1 MRTPNSH
8 RAKNRSR
15 IECGWKDGARGGP
28 AQSQKI
34 PGKEKKNRLATNR
47 PSHGRTWPSETSRFL
62 SQGSRPYTAAV
73 INLHIDFSVRLRL
86 VLTEGHFPSSRW
98 KGRIGSHS
106 HR

>member
-1 MRTPNSH
+1 MATEAARLH
-8 RAKNRSR
+8 R
-15 IECGWKDGARGGP
+15 
-28 AQSQKI
+28 
-34 PGKEKKNRLATNR
+34 EKSLVRKRKTDLTLT
-47 PSHGRTWPSETSRFL
+47 GLLMVRTWPSETSRFL
-62 SQGSRPYTAAV
+62 SLGSRPHTAPV